1 MAPPMRILLV
11 NGPNLNRLGR
21 RDPAVYGRDTLADVE
36 AAFAS
41 RAGELGAESTAFQSN
56 GEGELIDFLQ
66 READGADGIVINPG
80 ALTHYGYSL
89 RDALVDTGVP
99 VVEVHISN
107 VHAREGF
114 RRQSVIAPIARGQVA
129 GLGVQGYVSAL
140 EYVVRLASAPE
151 R

>member
-1 MAPPMRILLV
+1 MRILLV

-21 RDPAVYGRDTLADVE
+21 RDPTVYGHETLADVE
-36 AAFAS
+36 AKFAS
-41 RAGELGAESTAFQSN
+41 RARELGAETRTFQSN

-66 READGADGIVINPG
+66 READDADGIVINPG

-89 RDALVDTGVP
+89 RDALVDTGIP

-107 VHAREGF
+107 VHARERF
-114 RRQSVIAPIARGQVA
+114 RRQSIIAPIARGQVA

-140 EYVVRLASAPE
+140 EYVVRVATASE
-151 R
+151 S